1 MTAAAVT
8 KNDPGPDGLTPAE
21 LADLIRL
28 ARRAIWAPQAT
39 RAALQA
45 ARVNITPANFYA
57 TIPSVAEVEASFE
70 YAAPFQEHYNG
81 GLFEQT
87 RMRAEIGELIDFAS
101 EFTPPAQGDRDA
113 PAGFFWDNPAFSYSD
128 AMVYYAMIRR
138 LKPAGIV
145 EIGSGFSTLIA
156 DAALRANGHGTLTL
170 IEPYPKPFLRG
181 LPTLTDLIEAP
192 VQSIPVDRLT
202 RMIDAAGLW
211 FIDSTHTVKTGSDCL
226 WIYLKVLP
234 QLTRDV
240 VVHAH
245 DIFLPYGFPRRQ
257 ILDKH
262 IYWTE
267 QYLLYAYL
275 LDNPRA
281 EVLFSSAYA
290 ARALPEA
297 TRQLMHGR
305 WAGGGGSLWFRIKP
319 PQPCSCPKPHILS
332 DSAVS
337 DGGAEQQGRS
347 AQSGF
352 REASVPKP
360 TNARRARTAGRS

>member
-1 MTAAAVT
+1 MLGAGITNRTIAVPPAAAT
-8 KNDPGPDGLTPAE
+8 KIGAIPNDLTPAE
-21 LADLIRL
+21 LADLTRL
-28 ARRAIWAPQAT
+28 ARRAIWAPAAT

-70 YAAPFQEHYNG
+70 YGAPFQEHYNG
-81 GLFEQT
+81 GLFDPERVQD
-87 RMRAEIGELIDFAS
+87 EIAAMMVFAS
-101 EFTPPAQGDRDA
+101 EFAPPVHGDRDA

-128 AMVYYAMIRR
+128 AMAYYAMIRR

-170 IEPYPKPFLRG
+170 IEPCPKPFLRT
-181 LPTLTDLIEAP
+181 LPTVSELIEAP

-226 WIYLKVLP
+226 WIYLKVMP
-234 QLTRDV
+234 QLACEV

-245 DIFLPYGFPRRQ
+245 DIFLPYGFPKRQ

-290 ARALPEA
+290 ANALPEA

-305 WAGGGGSLWFRIKP
+305 WAGGGGSLWFRLKP
-319 PQPCSCPKPHILS
+319 AGKADH
-332 DSAVS
+332 
-337 DGGAEQQGRS
+337 
-347 AQSGF
+347 SGSGIP
-352 REASVPKP
+352 A
-360 TNARRARTAGRS
+360 

>member
-1 MTAAAVT
+1 MLSAGITFWTIAVPPAAAT
-8 KNDPGPDGLTPAE
+8 KHDATPNDLTPAE
-21 LADLIRL
+21 LADLTRL

-81 GLFEQT
+81 GLFDPE
-87 RMRAEIGELIDFAS
+87 RMQAEIGALTRFAA
-101 EFTPPAQGDRDA
+101 EFDPPVDGDREA

-128 AMVYYAMIRR
+128 AMAYYAMIRR

-145 EIGSGFSTLIA
+145 EIGSGFSTLVA

-170 IEPYPKPFLRG
+170 IEPYPKPFLRA
-181 LPTLTDLIEAP
+181 LPTVSELIEAP

-202 RMIDAAGLW
+202 QMIEAAGLW

-226 WIYLKVLP
+226 WMYLKVMP
-234 QLTRDV
+234 QLACDV
-240 VVHAH
+240 VIHAH

-257 ILDKH
+257 ILNKH

-290 ARALPEA
+290 AKALPEA
-297 TRQLMHGR
+297 TLQLMHGR
-305 WAGGGGSLWFRIKP
+305 WAGGGGSLWFRLKP
-319 PQPCSCPKPHILS
+319 PGKTN
-332 DSAVS
+332 DSGSETPA
-337 DGGAEQQGRS
+337 
-347 AQSGF
+347 
-352 REASVPKP
+352 
-360 TNARRARTAGRS
+360 